1 MLCAPECG
9 RPEEARELSAYERLC
24 GVNAYERVLQ
34 NIRSLKEIGISVKLN
49 MSLHPYN
56 VGEMEDV
63 FHIAES
69 LKVPMQLA
77 TYMFPPIRRDAD
89 MVGDNDRFTA
99 EEAAKYSVQWD
110 RLRFRPEQFR
120 ARAESFCK
128 GVRVEEDAD
137 CEGGP
142 GEGILC
148 RAGRSA
154 FWIDWQGTMTPC
166 GMMTEPQASVGQ
178 LGFVKAWEETKA
190 AAAAI
195 RLPGE
200 CAVCPHKDACHACAA
215 MCVSETGHFDGKPEY
230 VCRMTEETLRIL
242 RESME
247 SRDQGC

>member
-110 RLRFRPEQFR
+110 RLRFRPEQFQ

-154 FWIDWQGTMTPC
+154 FWIDWQGTMPPLRHDDRTCGKREGAWVQRSMGGYKGGNGTNTPA
-166 GMMTEPQASVGQ
+166 G
-178 LGFVKAWEETKA
+178 
-190 AAAAI
+190 
-195 RLPGE
+195 
-200 CAVCPHKDACHACAA
+200 
-215 MCVSETGHFDGKPEY
+215 
-230 VCRMTEETLRIL
+230 
-242 RESME
+242 
-247 SRDQGC
+247 